1 MFELIF
7 RSYDV
12 EEKLSQNSTEN
23 NGSKKGH
30 DVSKVIKLI
39 YDLHAYKAFY
49 DYVVHNLF
57 A

>member
-12 EEKLSQNSTEN
+12 EEKLNQNSTDN